1 MNYPDYRILL
11 FAREPVE
18 GRVKTRLAPVLG
30 EAGALD
36 LHCQLLRR
44 QIEVLNEAEL
54 CPAEL
59 WVEGDPGHEAFDAFR
74 GERYRQLG
82 ADLGEKM
89 WHAARMALERY
100 EGVLLIGSDCPGLD
114 AAYLGEALAA
124 LQGGLEAVVGPAED
138 GGYVLLGLRRAEEG
152 VFAGIEWGGPRV
164 LEQTRARLQALE
176 YRFAL
181 MPALPDIDRAA
192 DLEHLT
198 RYGIFPMI
206 SRRLLAGKH

>member
-1 MNYPDYRILL
+1 MKYPDYRILL

-36 LHCQLLRR
+36 LHRQLLRR
-44 QIEVLNEAEL
+44 QIDVLNEAEL

-59 WVEGDPGHEAFDAFR
+59 WVDGDPAHQAFAAFR
-74 GERYRQLG
+74 GERQRQVEG
-82 ADLGEKM
+82 DLGDKM
-89 WHAARMALERY
+89 LHAARRALDRHA
-100 EGVLLIGSDCPGLD
+100 GVLLIGSDCPGLD
-114 AAYLGEALAA
+114 AAYLEAALAA
-124 LQGGLEAVVGPAED
+124 LQSGLEAVLGPAED

-164 LEQTRARLQALE
+164 LEQTRARLEALE
-176 YRFAL
+176 YSFGV
-181 MPALPDIDRAA
+181 MTPLPDIDRAA

>member
-1 MNYPDYRILL
+1 MKYPDYRILL

-36 LHCQLLRR
+36 LHRQLLRR
-44 QIEVLNEAEL
+44 QIDVLNQAEL

-59 WVEGDPGHEAFDAFR
+59 WVEGDPGHEAFAAFR
-74 GERYRQLG
+74 GERHRQAG
-82 ADLGEKM
+82 GDLGEKM
-89 WHAARMALERY
+89 WHAARKALETQA
-100 EGVLLIGSDCPGLD
+100 GVVLIGSDCPGLD
-114 AAYLGEALAA
+114 AAYLEEALGA
-124 LQGGLEAVVGPAED
+124 LQGGLEAVLGPAED
-138 GGYVLLGLRRAEEG
+138 GGYVLLGLRRTEEG
-152 VFAGIEWGGPRV
+152 VFAGIEWGGSRV
-164 LEQTRARLQALE
+164 LEQTRARLEALE
-176 YRFAL
+176 YCFAVMTPL
-181 MPALPDIDRAA
+181 ADIDRAS